1 MGAQWT
7 WTLSNISVNGIA
19 SIHWDGIT
27 GKTKTHSEFLVL
39 EFVIEIGCVLDDV
52 HDLQKIVPELK

>member
-1 MGAQWT
+1 MDAVKH
-7 WTLSNISVNGIA
+7 LSEWNRKYSLGRNYR
-19 SIHWDGIT
+19 
-27 GKTKTHSEFLVL
+27 KNKTHSEFLVL

>member
-1 MGAQWT
+1 MESQVFIGTELQE
-7 WTLSNISVNGIA
+7 
-19 SIHWDGIT
+19 
-27 GKTKTHSEFLVL
+27 KTKTHSEFLVL